1 MVVFSGGVELN
12 CKRLQGMLLV
22 WFLFVNYLLLRSFT
36 FKSHTILDLTSDSLL
51 IFKFCIIIIHSH
63 LQESYH
69 HHHQQQQQHSCPHHH
84 NEDQVFPTE
93 TRTLGS
99 GICVA
104 IATIANAINAK
115 VMHIFN
121 AKVSKAHFL

>member
-1 MVVFSGGVELN
+1 
-12 CKRLQGMLLV
+12 MLLG

-36 FKSHTILDLTSDSLL
+36 FKSYTILDLTSDSLL

-69 HHHQQQQQHSCPHHH
+69 HHQQQQQHSYPHH